1 MVKIPQYIKDRIIL
15 SLVGISVAIN
25 GYLWWLLYSK
35 FRHETE
41 FIPLHYN
48 IYFGIDLYGPW
59 YRILLMPASGT
70 GIVFINLVLSIIIYR
85 RAKPMAYVLL
95 VITVLLEVL
104 LLWAGWLM
112 RRELII

>member
-1 MVKIPQYIKDRIIL
+1 MNLPQFIKDRVVL
-15 SLVGISVAIN
+15 SLVGASVALN
-25 GYLWWLLYSK
+25 VLLWWLLYSK
-35 FRHETE
+35 FHSQTE

-59 YRILLMPASGT
+59 QRILLIPLSGT
-70 GIVFINLVLSIIIYR
+70 GIVFINLILSIILYR
-85 RAKPMAYVLL
+85 RARPMAYALM